1 MPQRASRMLT
11 LMIVCTSILQLS
23 PVQAVSCGE
32 PLRVA
37 NAVHTDLGKADFN
50 PGDKVVYQCSP
61 GYKLVDSS
69 DTSITC
75 KEDGST
81 ATWTPVQ
88 FTCTIKMC
96 KSPPSID
103 DGYHEAKDT
112 FPFGSTVTYSCHKG
126 YVLVQSNVKAK
137 LTCMADARW
146 DRKAPECEAVQ
157 CAEPPQIPNGSFR
170 RHDKYE
176 YGMSIRYTCN
186 GDFTLL
192 GRVNLVCTSEGVWDV
207 DPPECKVVW
216 CPYTDIEN
224 GELDSGYK
232 PQFGYQ
238 EKVKYKCNENYVFEK
253 MPSFAKCQA
262 NGTWSTMPVCIAVQC
277 AEPPQI
283 PNGSFERH
291 DKYEY
296 GVSIRYT
303 CDGDFTLLGR
313 ENRICTTEGEWDVNP
328 PECKEL
334 LETTTT
340 VHSTL
345 HSSTTGVPSPTEK
358 GKFGEKECNHPP
370 AIANGVYHH
379 PNNNFAF
386 GVTINF
392 SCLSGYTVSPGV
404 STNLTCVNG
413 QWEWHKTTPFCKK
426 SDKHISR
433 LVKIL
438 LPSLS
443 IVLVGAF
450 GVLYYYY
457 RRKQAKNKPAV
468 CVPTNEPAVCVPL
481 HPQKVTVP
489 VNA

>member
-262 NGTWSTMPVCIAVQC
+262 NGTWSTMPVCI
-277 AEPPQI
+277 
-283 PNGSFERH
+283 
-291 DKYEY
+291 
-296 GVSIRYT
+296 
-303 CDGDFTLLGR
+303 
-313 ENRICTTEGEWDVNP
+313 
-328 PECKEL
+328 
-334 LETTTT
+334 
-340 VHSTL
+340 
-345 HSSTTGVPSPTEK
+345 EK